1 MYGSE
6 LLVPYLV
13 AERLRQAER
22 HRLERLATRS
32 QRGKGE
38 SDAVAGIATEDEHY
52 LPVLRGYPVDP
63 FYANAGPVFPGL
75 SRRLGF
81 GSK

>member
-32 QRGKGE
+32 KRDKRDN
-38 SDAVAGIATEDEHY
+38 DALAGFETEDEPY

-63 FYANAGPVFPGL
+63 FYANSGPVFPGL
-75 SRRLGF
+75 PRRLGF